1 MHIAYT
7 ALPENKPRPKHGNAA
22 DDDQLL
28 IRLKAY
34 YAVCDKYS
42 KEITAIQKRLPG
54 WLPPL
59 PVL

>member
-7 ALPENKPRPKHGNAA
+7 ALQESKPRPTHGSVT
-22 DDDQLL
+22 DDNQLL

-42 KEITAIQKRLPG
+42 KEITTIQKHLPG
-54 WLPPL
+54 WVPPFPAL
-59 PVL
+59 